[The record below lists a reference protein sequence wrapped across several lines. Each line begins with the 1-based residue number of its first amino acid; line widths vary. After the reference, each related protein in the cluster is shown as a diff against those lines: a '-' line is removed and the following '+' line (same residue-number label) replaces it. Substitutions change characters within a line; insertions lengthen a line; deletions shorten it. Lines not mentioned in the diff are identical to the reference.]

1 MTTPTPDGPIF
12 FLDDPAE
19 VWETDDERD
28 LARIARWI
36 LQAEA
41 IVQTKFPTLA
51 SRIEAG
57 TISARVV
64 SGVVE
69 EMVTRAVEYEERGGT
84 VTEQMP
90 EWSVGYETG
99 QGMGKGSKLFLTT
112 DEFSLLAPPRESRGL
127 GSLRMARSYEVTDP
141 TAPAS

>member
-1 MTTPTPDGPIF
+1 MSEPVW
-12 FLDDPAE
+12 FLDDPST
-19 VWETDDERD
+19 VWDLQDDRDQERV
-28 LARIARWI
+28 ARWI
-36 LQAEA
+36 LQAETILEA
-41 IVQTKFPTLA
+41 KFPTMA

-57 TISARVV
+57 SLSVKTVQWVI
-64 SGVVE
+64 E
-69 EMVTRAVEYEERGGT
+69 EMVTRAIDNDERGGA

-90 EWSVGYETG
+90 EWSIGYETG

-141 TAPAS
+141 TPEKS

>member
-1 MTTPTPDGPIF
+1 MDSPQW
-12 FLDDPAE
+12 FLDDPATI
-19 VWETDDERD
+19 WDLRDNRDQER
-28 LARIARWI
+28 AARWI
-36 LQAEA
+36 LQAETILEA
-41 IVQTKFPTLA
+41 KFPTLT

-57 TISARVV
+57 SLSVKTVQWVI
-64 SGVVE
+64 E
-69 EMVTRAVEYEERGGT
+69 EMVTRAIDNDERGGA

-90 EWSVGYETG
+90 EWSIGYETG

-141 TAPAS
+141 TPEKS

>member
-1 MTTPTPDGPIF
+1 MDSPQW
-12 FLDDPAE
+12 FLDDPATI
-19 VWETDDERD
+19 WDLRDDRDQER
-28 LARIARWI
+28 AARWI
-36 LQAEA
+36 LQAETILEA
-41 IVQTKFPTLA
+41 KFPTLT

-57 TISARVV
+57 SLSVKTVQWVI
-64 SGVVE
+64 E
-69 EMVTRAVEYEERGGT
+69 EMVTRAIDNDERGGA

-90 EWSVGYETG
+90 EWSIGYETG

-141 TAPAS
+141 TPEKS

>member
-1 MTTPTPDGPIF
+1 MDSPQW
-12 FLDDPAE
+12 FLDDPATI
-19 VWETDDERD
+19 WDLRDDRDQER
-28 LARIARWI
+28 AARWI
-36 LQAEA
+36 LQAETILEA
-41 IVQTKFPTLA
+41 KFPTLT

-57 TISARVV
+57 SLSVKTVQWVI
-64 SGVVE
+64 E
-69 EMVTRAVEYEERGGT
+69 EMVTRAIDNDERGGA

-90 EWSVGYETG
+90 EWSIGYEPG

-141 TAPAS
+141 TPEKS

>member
-1 MTTPTPDGPIF
+1 MLLMSEPVW
-12 FLDDPAE
+12 FLDDPST
-19 VWETDDERD
+19 VWDLQDDRDQERV
-28 LARIARWI
+28 ARWI
-36 LQAEA
+36 LQAETILEA
-41 IVQTKFPTLA
+41 KFPTMA

-57 TISARVV
+57 SLSVKTVQWVI
-64 SGVVE
+64 E
-69 EMVTRAVEYEERGGT
+69 EMVTRAIDNDERGGA

-90 EWSVGYETG
+90 EWSIGYETG

-141 TAPAS
+141 TPEKS